1 MEIRG
6 ERKIKKKKKN
16 RSMYAELGGK
26 KIVRNK

>member
-6 ERKIKKKKKN
+6 ERKIKKKKN